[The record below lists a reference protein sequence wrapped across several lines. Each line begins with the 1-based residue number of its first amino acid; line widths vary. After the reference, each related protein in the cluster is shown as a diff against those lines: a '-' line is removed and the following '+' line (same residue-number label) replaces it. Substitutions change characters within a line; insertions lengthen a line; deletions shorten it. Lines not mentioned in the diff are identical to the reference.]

1 MASSAR
7 SQVPT
12 VTPTKDIPSPYVR
25 LYICQYLPDGGLAPP
40 FLQPFG
46 AGSQVRYSASR
57 GKLAQHH
64 GDAQNTARFIHSS
77 VYSFIQQLLIES
89 FLSSRDYVESRDK
102 MGRET
107 DLGFAHGTSGA
118 QWEEV
123 QMKNKSIITSKHIK
137 HAKLQRQHWRST

>member
-1 MASSAR
+1 MLKI
-7 SQVPT
+7 Q
-12 VTPTKDIPSPYVR
+12 
-25 LYICQYLPDGGLAPP
+25 PD
-40 FLQPFG
+40 
-46 AGSQVRYSASR
+46 
-57 GKLAQHH
+57 
-64 GDAQNTARFIHSS
+64 
-77 VYSFIQQLLIES
+77 SFIQQLLIES

-102 MGRET
+102 MGKET